1 MSTAARPFRPTPV
14 PGFGR
19 RDSDPEPMRLVEPAP
34 INRSQVRE
42 RWKMGVEAR
51 ALVLVTA
58 VMIAFGLATLYS
70 ASAIAAIGDGKAA
83 SFYFAKQCS
92 GVAVGAVVFA
102 IFAKVDAERW
112 RKWAWPLM
120 GLSLFL
126 MLLTVLPFTERI
138 APRINGSRRF
148 LLGSSM
154 QPSELAKLAVIVWTS
169 MLLVKKEE
177 LGLVRKLGKGVLPF
191 FLVVGA
197 LAGMAFLE
205 PDLSVAVTFLLI
217 MGIIM
222 FAGGVRI
229 GHFLAMGALAIP
241 FLWHSV
247 QKLQYVVARLI
258 GFSDVSKASEVN
270 YQLQQSLVAVG
281 SGGLFGVGYGEGRQQ
296 YGFLPYPYSDFI
308 GSNVGEEWG
317 FLGLVFL
324 IATWAAYAWLGF
336 RIAKLARSKFQQLSA
351 IGLTVI
357 MALTA
362 YLHIGVVI
370 GLLPTT
376 GLTLP
381 FVSYGRSN
389 LVLSLLMTAILVNI
403 GSERQRVVG
412 ETATNPLAPLRD
424 DDSHA

>member
-1 MSTAARPFRPTPV
+1 MSATTRPLDPLAVGGYDRRATPREV
-14 PGFGR
+14 R
-19 RDSDPEPMRLVEPAP
+19 HEPEP

-42 RWKMGVEAR
+42 RWRMGVEAR

-58 VMIAFGLATLYS
+58 VMVAFGLATLYS
-70 ASAIAAIGDGKAA
+70 ASAIVAMSDGRSSAYYLLKQLSGFAA
-83 SFYFAKQCS
+83 
-92 GVAVGAVVFA
+92 GVVVFA
-102 IFAKVDAERW
+102 IVAKIDAEKW
-112 RKWAWPLM
+112 REWAWPLM
-120 GLSLFL
+120 WLSLAL
-126 MLLTVLPFTERI
+126 MALTVLPFTEGL

-148 LLGSSM
+148 LLGGSL
-154 QPSELAKLAVIVWTS
+154 QPSELAKLAVITWTS
-169 MLLVKKEE
+169 MLLVKKQE
-177 LGLVRKLGKGVLPF
+177 LGLMHRVSTGLVPF
-191 FLVVGA
+191 LTVVGA
-197 LAGMAFLE
+197 LAAMAFYE
-205 PDLSVAVTFLLI
+205 PDLSVAMTFFLI
-217 MGIIM
+217 MGIIL

-229 GHFLAMGALAIP
+229 GFFVLMGAVGMAL
-241 FLWHSV
+241 LWTKV
-247 QKLQYVVARLI
+247 QKVHYVMLRLA
-258 GFSDVSKASEVN
+258 GFADIEKVSDVN

-317 FLGLVFL
+317 FVGLL
-324 IATWAAYAWLGF
+324 LLTAAWALYGWLGF
-336 RIAKLARSKFQQLSA
+336 RIATQARTRFQQLVA
-351 IGLTVI
+351 IGLTTMMV
-357 MALTA
+357 LTA

-412 ETATNPLAPLRD
+412 ESATNPLDR
-424 DDSHA
+424 